1 MEESLLEIAKGCFNE
16 DYSRAKEEDFEADGK
31 IVKVFK
37 VESEDET
44 LFYWNSSNFESI
56 RHSVALKN
64 IGNEILDD
72 DINSTV
78 SDGWN
83 EIMYEIR

>member
-37 VESEDET
+37 V
-44 LFYWNSSNFESI
+44 
-56 RHSVALKN
+56 
-64 IGNEILDD
+64 
-72 DINSTV
+72 
-78 SDGWN
+78 
-83 EIMYEIR
+83 